1 MGNKMRKIVSVVT
14 FLVLSINLVIVINSL
29 IVMMADVM
37 DLSHEFLHSKEGL
50 YLSCLLFVS
59 IYISYIII
67 KKEIS
72 TGKLVYFVIVQIF
85 PFFIVFVYFL
95 KQFLCI
101 FYQITNSP
109 KFSLNRARKNDN
121 APRRNDRTLQQACLP
136 GSYPPVLLF
145 RH

>member
-1 MGNKMRKIVSVVT
+1 MRKIVSVVT

-37 DLSHEFLHSKEGL
+37 DLSHEFLQSKEGL

-85 PFFIVFVYFL
+85 PFFIVFVLALIRKCGLFINYESEEFVATIL
-95 KQFLCI
+95 WTYIYLIAFFVSLFI
-101 FYQITNSP
+101 YY
-109 KFSLNRARKNDN
+109 FSLK
-121 APRRNDRTLQQACLP
+121 
-136 GSYPPVLLF
+136 
-145 RH
+145 

>member
-1 MGNKMRKIVSVVT
+1 MRKIVSVVT

-37 DLSHEFLHSKEGL
+37 DLSHELLHSKEGL

-85 PFFIVFVYFL
+85 PFFIVFVLALIRKCGLFINYESEEFVATIL
-95 KQFLCI
+95 WTYIYPIAFFVSLFI
-101 FYQITNSP
+101 YY
-109 KFSLNRARKNDN
+109 FSLK
-121 APRRNDRTLQQACLP
+121 
-136 GSYPPVLLF
+136 
-145 RH
+145 

>member
-1 MGNKMRKIVSVVT
+1 MVLGNKMRKIVSVVT
-14 FLVLSINLVIVINSL
+14 FLVLIINLVIVINSL

-85 PFFIVFVYFL
+85 PFFIVFVLALIRKCGLFINYESEEFVATIL
-95 KQFLCI
+95 WTYIYLIAFFVSLFI
-101 FYQITNSP
+101 YY
-109 KFSLNRARKNDN
+109 FSLK
-121 APRRNDRTLQQACLP
+121 
-136 GSYPPVLLF
+136 
-145 RH
+145 

>member
-50 YLSCLLFVS
+50 YFKLFVVRID
-59 IYISYIII
+59 IYIVYNN

-85 PFFIVFVYFL
+85 PFFIVFVLALIRKCGLFINYESEEFVATIL
-95 KQFLCI
+95 WTYIYPIAFFVSLFI
-101 FYQITNSP
+101 YY
-109 KFSLNRARKNDN
+109 FSLK
-121 APRRNDRTLQQACLP
+121 
-136 GSYPPVLLF
+136 
-145 RH
+145 

>member
-1 MGNKMRKIVSVVT
+1 MVLGNKMRKIVSVVT

-37 DLSHEFLHSKEGL
+37 DLSHEFLIMNEAFNLNIRVG
-50 YLSCLLFVS
+50 VS

-85 PFFIVFVYFL
+85 PFFIVFVLALIRKCGLFINYESEEFVATIL
-95 KQFLCI
+95 WTYIYPIAFFVSLFI
-101 FYQITNSP
+101 YY
-109 KFSLNRARKNDN
+109 FSLK
-121 APRRNDRTLQQACLP
+121 
-136 GSYPPVLLF
+136 
-145 RH
+145 

>member
-1 MGNKMRKIVSVVT
+1 MRKIVSVVT

-37 DLSHEFLHSKEGL
+37 DLSHGFLHSKEGL

-85 PFFIVFVYFL
+85 PFFIVFVLALIRKCGLFINYESEEFVATIL
-95 KQFLCI
+95 WTYIYLIAFFVSLFI
-101 FYQITNSP
+101 YY
-109 KFSLNRARKNDN
+109 FSLK
-121 APRRNDRTLQQACLP
+121 
-136 GSYPPVLLF
+136 
-145 RH
+145 